1 MTTKPL
7 KPRIG
12 ALLPTR
18 GLLME
23 GPQPHNADLILNMAR
38 AIESAGLDS
47 LWVGDSLTAKPRLEP
62 LSTLAALAGITRRV
76 RLGTAVMLAA
86 LRHPVLLAQTAATVD
101 LISGGRLVLAVGA
114 GGAFNAEQQKEWQTA
129 GVKASQRGR
138 RLEEAMEVVGRLGT
152 EARVTFHGKHFH
164 LQDVAMSPR
173 PVQPGG
179 IPLLFACHLRAERPA
194 QFDRAARIGHGYI
207 TISENPQGFEEIGR
221 RVKERAAV
229 HGKNF
234 DTMQKVIYMTVN
246 LNPDRRQALDESDRY
261 LKLYYGV
268 NIWRDLW
275 GPWGHPDLT
284 TQRIREFLQAGA
296 TTVIV
301 RFAAFDQE
309 RHLDSFLQNVWPN
322 FRK

>member
-1 MTTKPL
+1 MEGRQP
-7 KPRIG
+7 PN
-12 ALLPTR
+12 A
-18 GLLME
+18 GLL
-23 GPQPHNADLILNMAR
+23 LSMAR
-38 AIESAGLDS
+38 DIETAGLDG

-62 LSTLAALAGITRRV
+62 LSTLAALAGVTRRV

-114 GGAFNAEQQKEWQTA
+114 GGAFNAEQQNEWQVA
-129 GVKASQRGR
+129 GVKAVQRGR
-138 RLEEAMEVVGRLGT
+138 RLEEVMEIVRRLGV
-152 EARVTFHGKHFH
+152 EDRVTFHGKHFD
-164 LQDVAMSPR
+164 LEGVSMSPR

-194 QFDRAARIGHGYI
+194 QFDRAARIGHGFI
-207 TISENPQGFEEIGR
+207 TISETPQGFVEISR
-221 RVKERAAV
+221 RVQERAAV
-229 HGKNF
+229 YGKNF
-234 DTMQKVIYMTVN
+234 DAMQKVIYMTVN
-246 LNPDRRQALDESDRY
+246 LNPDRHQALEESDRY

-284 TQRIREFLQAGA
+284 TRRIREFLDAGA

-301 RFAAFDQE
+301 RFAAFDQQ
-309 RHLDSFLQNVWPN
+309 RHLDSFLQNVWP
-322 FRK
+322 RL